1 MYFLSIG
8 DSIVDAFRTVMY
20 VLCELIYS
28 LMVFFF
34 KVFQA
39 LGRAQILDETITK
52 TLFGRISLIIGI
64 FMTFRL
70 TFAFIQYI
78 INPDTLADKKK
89 GAGNIIVKI
98 VVAVV
103 LLGSSNYIFQFAY
116 KVQDKII
123 SSAIIEKIIFGVA
136 QDTEDFGQNLSAETF
151 TVFYRLNP
159 DIDIDSDPGGT
170 AGRCIAYV
178 QENENQYGRN
188 SSKLRDDI
196 INANGNLGQT
206 DIYKCLGERAKIKN
220 SNDTAWVIQFD
231 GGGIMAVLIG
241 CAVSYLIIMFTVQVG
256 VRIIQLA
263 YLQIIAPIPIMMYIT
278 TSGEDKLKKY
288 FDQCITTFL
297 DFFIRTAIIYFAIY
311 AIDMLNSGNVVE
323 NIFAVAK
330 FGNNIFETGY
340 IKIVMIIAILTF
352 AKKVPNLIKE
362 IFPSLGGAAGF
373 SYNLSPKKM
382 IDDTLGNG
390 AILRRGFGAA
400 AVGFGA
406 IQKNA
411 RKGIGKLWDNLANPD
426 NKITPGMS
434 EERKKEIR
442 AERAKLIGRA
452 TFGAALSGFGGVRRG
467 LTTTTSSQRKAAVTN
482 TVEATQ
488 AKQKLHDEGY
498 GSSLAGLFTEKG
510 QQGFKK
516 QAGDAVRGFFGRDQI
531 IGDMT
536 TLSDSA
542 LAGLQEQLSEAR
554 RKNPTG
560 NHVLIASKTNPNM
573 YMITDS
579 AGNVK
584 ENGSGG
590 TYFTEAEA
598 RAQFMA
604 DGKDYDS
611 ASDIAR
617 LEKELG
623 KTTGKNKALHQKENE
638 QSKKKNG

>member
-241 CAVSYLIIMFTVQVG
+241 CAVSYLIIMFTIQVG

-352 AKKVPNLIKE
+352 AKKVPNLLKE

-373 SYNLSPKKM
+373 DYGLNLKKT
-382 IDDTLGNG
+382 INDTIAP
-390 AILRRGFGAA
+390 AIFGAGIG
-400 AVGFGA
+400 AVGGLASNA
-406 IQKNA
+406 IHGYMNA
-411 RKGIGKLWDNLANPD
+411 RKDFREKGKKAGFKSIGKGLLSTVGGAFGGAKAGLGTKDITKMGNAVKVANANREKRELMAKAGYRWYNSVPKRIGDSVLSFAGETSGAEAKLKTAQFRQEALQQSKALAWESFYKANPTAD
-426 NKITPGMS
+426 LGLLRSIQEF
-434 EERKKEIR
+434 EEKGKKVYKGIDKTGNELTFTKNAAGDYINTD
-442 AERAKLIGRA
+442 AAGRNIL
-452 TFGAALSGFGGVRRG
+452 G
-467 LTTTTSSQRKAAVTN
+467 
-482 TVEATQ
+482 VEAAT
-488 AKQKLHDEGY
+488 
-498 GSSLAGLFTEKG
+498 
-510 QQGFKK
+510 
-516 QAGDAVRGFFGRDQI
+516 V
-531 IGDMT
+531 
-536 TLSDSA
+536 SDS
-542 LAGLQEQLSEAR
+542 LDKDKQIKDQGKIIKGLQ
-554 RKNPTG
+554 T
-560 NHVLIASKTNPNM
+560 
-573 YMITDS
+573 
-579 AGNVK
+579 
-584 ENGSGG
+584 
-590 TYFTEAEA
+590 
-598 RAQFMA
+598 A
-604 DGKDYDS
+604 D
-611 ASDIAR
+611 
-617 LEKELG
+617 EK
-623 KTTGKNKALHQKENE
+623 
-638 QSKKKNG
+638 SKK